1 MNKFYLIMTL
11 LLLTLITPLWGQSDV
26 PAKITLPEPR
36 TSGGMPLM
44 DALNARHTARDFSN
58 RALDQQMLS
67 DLLWAAFGVNRKE
80 SGKRTAPSAMNRQE
94 ITLYV
99 SLKEGVF
106 TYNAEENALDLVM
119 SGDFRSQ
126 MGKQAF
132 VGEAPVVLT
141 YVADLSKFTNL
152 SKEDKD
158 MYSGS
163 DAAFISQNVYLF
175 CASEGLSTV
184 VLGSIDREQIVKTL
198 KLFKD
203 QRPAWSQCVGYPSE

>member
-198 KLFKD
+198 KLSKD

>member
-1 MNKFYLIMTL
+1 MTL

-198 KLFKD
+198 KLSKD